1 MPTKKV
7 YLHYFLK
14 KLKPGFVMK
23 AAIIG
28 GTGHAFPVYLKNVKE
43 IHTVT
48 PFGEPNPVI
57 YQGILDGLEV
67 FHLARNGRNHMLP
80 PTQINYRANMYAL
93 QQLGCR
99 YIMATGTCGSLQE
112 EICPGEVIIFNQF
125 IDMTK
130 RPVTGIHEE
139 LNPGE
144 SNYVS
149 MAEPFSEELRDHLI
163 ESAIVQGITVHTKG
177 TAISIDGQRSS
188 SRAES
193 RLYRSWG
200 ADAVNMTTA
209 PEAILANELGMAYAA
224 LSLCT
229 AYDSW
234 RMSDMPDDP
243 NLKMEIVNNNH
254 DRIFKLLTYALKK
267 IEEI

>member
-1 MPTKKV
+1 
-7 YLHYFLK
+7 
-14 KLKPGFVMK
+14 MK

-28 GTGHAFPVYLKNVKE
+28 GTGHALPDYLKEVKE
-43 IHTVT
+43 IQVNT
-48 PFGEPNPVI
+48 PFGKPDPVI
-57 YQGILDGLEV
+57 YQGILDGVEV
-67 FHLARNGRNHMLP
+67 FHLARNGKNHELP
-80 PTQINYRANMYAL
+80 PTKINYRANMYAL
-93 QQLGCR
+93 KQLGCT
-99 YIMATGTCGSLQE
+99 YILATGTCNSLQE
-112 EICPGEVIIFNQF
+112 EICPGEVIIFDQF

-130 RPVTGIHEE
+130 LPVTGIQEE

-177 TAISIDGQRSS
+177 TTISIDGQRSS

-200 ADAVNMTTA
+200 ADVVNMTTA
-209 PEAILANELGMAYAA
+209 PEVILANELGMVYSA

-229 AYDSW
+229 GYDSW
-234 RMSDMPDDP
+234 RQNDEPVDP
-243 NLKMEIVNNNH
+243 TEKMNLVATNH
-254 DRIFKLLTYALKK
+254 DRVIQLLTYALKK
-267 IEEI
+267 IEE